1 MRYALFGDIH
11 GNLEAL
17 ETVLAEYERE
27 GVDQYICLGDIVG
40 YGANPK
46 ECLDIVRELTGPDNL
61 VVAGNHD
68 HAICG
73 KLNIDFFNSYA
84 RQAVLWTR
92 EQLSDSDIDYL
103 YGLELTHKLD
113 NVLTIVHGTL
123 NFPEMF
129 DYITTSY
136 DAHLTLELLETPVCF
151 LGHSHVPVTFFQGP
165 TVTFSMEPEIE
176 IRADRKTLVNIGSV
190 GQPRDENPQA
200 AYALYDSEQQKVWV
214 RRIDYDI
221 EKAGKKI
228 IAAGLPEIL
237 AERLKYGR

>member
-17 ETVLAEYERE
+17 EVVMDEFEKA
-27 GVDQYICLGDIVG
+27 GVDEYICLGDIVG
-40 YGANPK
+40 YGANPR
-46 ECLDIVRELTGPDNL
+46 ECLAVVREKCKL

-68 HAICG
+68 FAICG
-73 KLNIDFFNSYA
+73 KLNIDFFNAYA

-92 EQLSDSDIDYL
+92 EQLSEEELEYLRQIELVHKID
-103 YGLELTHKLD
+103 D
-113 NVLTIVHGTL
+113 VLTIVHGTL

-136 DAHLTLELLETPVCF
+136 DAHLSLELLETPVCF

-165 TVTFSMEPEIE
+165 TVTFSMDGEIE
-176 IRADRKTLVNIGSV
+176 IRQGRKTLVNIGSV
-190 GQPRDENPQA
+190 GQPRDENPKS
-200 AYALYDSEQQKVWV
+200 AYAIFDTEEMKVTV
-214 RRIDYDI
+214 NRVDYDI
-221 EKAGKKI
+221 EKAGAKI
-228 IAAGLPEIL
+228 LAAGLPEIL

>member
-1 MRYALFGDIH
+1 MTRYALFGDIH

-17 ETVLAEYERE
+17 EVVMAEFEKAE
-27 GVDQYICLGDIVG
+27 VDEYICLGDIVG

-46 ECLDIVRELTGPDNL
+46 ECLAVVRERCEL

-68 HAICG
+68 FAICG
-73 KLNIDFFNSYA
+73 KLNIDFFNAYA

-92 EQLSDSDIDYL
+92 DQL
-103 YGLELTHKLD
+103 GEEELTYLREIELVHKIA

-136 DAHLTLELLETPVCF
+136 DAHLSLELLDTPVCF

-165 TVTFSMEPEIE
+165 TVTFSMDSEIE
-176 IRADRKTLVNIGSV
+176 VRQGRKTLVNIGSV
-190 GQPRDENPQA
+190 GQPRDENPKA
-200 AYALYDSEQQKVWV
+200 AYAIYDTEEKMVWV
-214 RRIDYDI
+214 NRIDYDI
-221 EKAGKKI
+221 EKAGAKI
-228 IAAGLPEIL
+228 LAAGLPEIL